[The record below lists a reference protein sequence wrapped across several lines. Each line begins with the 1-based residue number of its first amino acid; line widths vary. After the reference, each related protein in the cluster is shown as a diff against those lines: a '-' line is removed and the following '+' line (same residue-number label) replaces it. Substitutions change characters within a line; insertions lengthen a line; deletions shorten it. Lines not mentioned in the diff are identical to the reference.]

1 MKILLNLIAT
11 GKYKFFLD
19 EILKSADEYF
29 FPGEEVSVVIHSEKN
44 HIIDGSLDY
53 SGRINLIWNYIEA
66 EPWPYP
72 TLKRFSYFLITEDIM
87 RANDYVFY
95 IDVDSKFIGK
105 IDRSILPSVGMIG
118 TIHPCL
124 YEGCGTPERN
134 PHSKACIPTNAN
146 NRYFCGGF
154 IGGSSVEFIFT
165 SKYISSNIEDDHSKG
180 IIAIWHDESHIN
192 RFFYDNPPE
201 VILDHPFAIAENTQ
215 FLSGDHKILFLDKNN
230 LGGHN
235 FFRS

>member
-11 GKYKFFLD
+11 GKYVFFLD

-29 FPGEEVSVVIHSEKN
+29 FVDEEVSVIIHSEKN
-44 HIIDGSLDY
+44 YLLDGSLSY
-53 SGRINLIWNYIEA
+53 SGRINLLWNYIDA

-72 TLKRFSYFLITEDIM
+72 TLKRFSYFLTSENIM
-87 RANDYVFY
+87 RENNYVFY
-95 IDVDSKFIGK
+95 VDVDSKFIGN
-105 IDRSILPSVGMIG
+105 IDRSILPDNGMIG

-124 YEGCGTPERN
+124 YDGTGTPERS
-134 PHSKACIPTNAN
+134 PLSKACIPSYAN

-154 IGGSSVEFIFT
+154 IGGSSSEFISA
-165 SKYISSNIEDDHSKG
+165 SKKISSNINEDHSRG

-192 RFFYDNPPE
+192 KFFYDNPPAS
-201 VILDHPFAIAENTQ
+201 ILEHPFAIAENTK
-215 FLSGDHKILFLDKNN
+215 FMDGEHRILFLDKNN